1 MKEKLS
7 LIYKIL
13 IVIVSGIGIYLNLK
27 AFTPAG
33 ALIYYTIQSNIWVF
47 AFFLII
53 SILMVVKKLEKNN
66 IYYIF
71 KGMVTMSITITM
83 FVYQI
88 LLSSDASMNAYQNLQ
103 LECNFVHLFTPLLVI
118 TDYIIFGEKGNLKK
132 SYPFIWSLTLVAY
145 MIFDLLYV
153 AIGGTFGDNLTYPY
167 FYMDVD
173 MYGVFGVFINCLFVY
188 VFFIG
193 YGTIVQT
200 LDNKLGE
207 RRKKKLS

>member
-7 LIYKIL
+7 LIYKII

-27 AFTPAG
+27 AFTPVG
-33 ALIYYTIQSNIWVF
+33 AVIYYTIQSNIWCFVF
-47 AFFLII
+47 YLITV
-53 SILMVVKKLEKNN
+53 ILMFIKKLEKNN

-71 KGMVTMSITITM
+71 KGMVTMAITITM